1 MRSAAVAAQIAVSWR
16 RRLSAL
22 FDDALPTT
30 WASQLFNSALAA
42 VIVINVIS
50 VVLESVKFLRHGHA
64 ALFWWIEQTASMI
77 FAAEYALRVW
87 TAVDLHDAKFRHPVW
102 GRLAYIRSFFAIVDL
117 VAVFPAILGFLW
129 GDNLRVLRI
138 IRLLRML
145 KLTRHSSG
153 FAMIWSVLRE
163 EAHAISYVV
172 FMLCFLLTLSGAFMY
187 MIEGEAQPE
196 VFTSIPVAMWWAIET
211 LTTVGYGDIV
221 PATLAGRILG
231 GIVSI
236 AGIGTLAILSGL
248 ITVSFM
254 GQLKLRH
261 AGHHRVDDD
270 SEAST
275 RARPGFDGVCP
286 RCGFSPTR
294 QHSRARRRGF
304 AIRAR
309 GRRTREED
317 A

>member
-1 MRSAAVAAQIAVSWR
+1 MRSAAAAQIALSWR
-16 RRLSAL
+16 RRLGAL

-30 WASQLFNSALAA
+30 WASGLFNSALAA
-42 VIVINVIS
+42 VIIINVIS
-50 VVLESVKFLRHGHA
+50 VVLESVKFLRHRHA
-64 ALFWWIEQTASMI
+64 DVFWWIEQSATMV
-77 FAAEYALRVW
+77 FAVEYMLRVW
-87 TAVDLHDAKFRHPVW
+87 TAVDLHDTRFRHPIW
-102 GRLAYIRSFFAIVDL
+102 GRLAYMRSFFAIVDL
-117 VAVFPAILGFLW
+117 VAILPAILGFLW
-129 GDNLRVLRI
+129 GADLRVLRI

-163 EAHAISYVV
+163 EAHAISYVI
-172 FMLCFLLTLSGAFMY
+172 FILCFLLTLSGALMY

-231 GIVSI
+231 GIVSVV
-236 AGIGTLAILSGL
+236 GIGTLAILSGL

-254 GQLKLRH
+254 SQLKLRH
-261 AGHHRVDDD
+261 VDHHRADEN
-270 SEAST
+270 SEPST
-275 RARPGFDGVCP
+275 RAHRGFDGACP
-286 RCGFSPTR
+286 RCGFRPTR
-294 QHSRARRRGF
+294 QHSKAPRRGF

-309 GRRTREED
+309 GRRSWGQD